1 MPEQRTGRR
10 LILNDGTTIE
20 DGQAGCFEG
29 VLWAY
34 LTGYTLQQASSL
46 FFDTEKTEKIIFQYG
61 EMEDEYNG
69 YTNCFNI
76 NINVDGRVSVG
87 LRKAGD

>member
-20 DGQAGCFEG
+20 NGQAGYSQGF
-29 VLWAY
+29 LWCY
-34 LTGYTLQQASSL
+34 FTGYTMQQAASL
-46 FFDTEKTEKIIFQYG
+46 FFDSEKTARIVFQYG

-69 YTNCFNI
+69 FTNCI
-76 NINVDGRVSVG
+76 NINVNTDGLVSVCMV
-87 LRKAGD
+87 KAGD